1 MDKVVL
7 YGTIAT
13 VLVGVALGGYQL
25 LKQDARTIV
34 ESEQVKENLTAI
46 GERIKDNEKLKD
58 FSLPELCRELDGV
71 WIDNECK

>member
-13 VLVGVALGGYQL
+13 VLVGFALGGYQL
-25 LKQDARTIV
+25 LKQDARTIA

>member
-25 LKQDARTIV
+25 LKQDARTIA

>member
-13 VLVGVALGGYQL
+13 VLVGLALGGYQL
-25 LKQDARTIV
+25 LKRDARTIV

-46 GERIKDNEKLKD
+46 GERIKDNEKLKK
-58 FSLPELCRELDGV
+58 FSIPELCRELNGV
-71 WIDNECK
+71 WADDECK

>member
-13 VLVGVALGGYQL
+13 VLVGFALGGYQL
-25 LKQDARTIV
+25 LKRDARTIV

-58 FSLPELCRELDGV
+58 FSLPELCRELNGV